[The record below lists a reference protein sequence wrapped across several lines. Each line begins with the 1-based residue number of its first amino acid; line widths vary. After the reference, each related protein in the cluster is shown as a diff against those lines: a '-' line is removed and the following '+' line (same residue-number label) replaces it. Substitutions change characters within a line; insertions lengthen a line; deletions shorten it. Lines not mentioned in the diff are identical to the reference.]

1 MAYEKQTWKND
12 DPSTPL
18 SAARLN
24 HIEDGIANV
33 ELTPGPEGPQGPEGP
48 EGPAGAKGAKG
59 ETGPAGPAGA
69 DGPAGPAGPA
79 GADGAK
85 GAKGDKGDT
94 GPAGADG
101 FPSEEQWNALVA
113 RVDALEADA
122 GGA

>member
-1 MAYEKQTWKND
+1 MAYEKQTWNND

-33 ELTPGPEGPQGPEGP
+33 ELTPGPEGPQGPA
-48 EGPAGAKGAKG
+48 GPAGAKGDKG
-59 ETGPAGPAGA
+59 EPGA
-69 DGPAGPAGPA
+69 DGADGAKGDAGPA

-101 FPSEEQWNALVA
+101 FPSETQWNDLVA

>member
-33 ELTPGPEGPQGPEGP
+33 ELTPGPEGPQGP
-48 EGPAGAKGAKG
+48 
-59 ETGPAGPAGA
+59 AGPAGA
-69 DGPAGPAGPA
+69 DGAKGAKGDTGPAGAKGDAGPA

-101 FPSEEQWNALVA
+101 FPSEEQWNQLVA
-113 RVDALEADA
+113 RVDALEAPA
-122 GGA
+122 

>member
-18 SAARLN
+18 SASRLN

-33 ELTPGPEGPQGPEGP
+33 ELTPGPEGPQ
-48 EGPAGAKGAKG
+48 
-59 ETGPAGPAGA
+59 
-69 DGPAGPAGPA
+69 GPAGPA

-113 RVDALEADA
+113 RVEALEADA

>member
-1 MAYEKQTWKND
+1 MAYEKQTWNND

-33 ELTPGPEGPQGPEGP
+33 ELTPGPEGPQ
-48 EGPAGAKGAKG
+48 
-59 ETGPAGPAGA
+59 
-69 DGPAGPAGPA
+69 GPAGPAGPA

>member
-1 MAYEKQTWKND
+1 MAYEKQTWNND

-33 ELTPGPEGPQGPEGP
+33 ELTPGPEGPQGPA
-48 EGPAGAKGAKG
+48 GPAGAKGDKGEPGADGADGAKG
-59 ETGPAGPAGA
+59 DAGPAGA
-69 DGPAGPAGPA
+69 A
-79 GADGAK
+79 GAK

>member
-33 ELTPGPEGPQGPEGP
+33 ELTPGPEGPQGP
-48 EGPAGAKGAKG
+48 
-59 ETGPAGPAGA
+59 AGPAGA
-69 DGPAGPAGPA
+69 DGAKGAKGDAGPA

>member
-33 ELTPGPEGPQGPEGP
+33 ELTPGPEGPQGP
-48 EGPAGAKGAKG
+48 
-59 ETGPAGPAGA
+59 AGPAGA
-69 DGPAGPAGPA
+69 DGAKGAKGDTGPA
-79 GADGAK
+79 GAAGAK

>member
-33 ELTPGPEGPQGPEGP
+33 ELTHGPEGPQ
-48 EGPAGAKGAKG
+48 
-59 ETGPAGPAGA
+59 GPAGPAGA
-69 DGPAGPAGPA
+69 DGAKGAKGDAGPA
-79 GADGAK
+79 GAAGAK

-101 FPSEEQWNALVA
+101 FPSEEQWNQLVA

>member
-12 DPSTPL
+12 YPSTPL

-33 ELTPGPEGPQGPEGP
+33 ELTPGPEGPQGP
-48 EGPAGAKGAKG
+48 
-59 ETGPAGPAGA
+59 AGPAGA
-69 DGPAGPAGPA
+69 DGAKGAKGDAGPA

>member
-33 ELTPGPEGPQGPEGP
+33 ELTPGPEGPQGP
-48 EGPAGAKGAKG
+48 
-59 ETGPAGPAGA
+59 AGPAGA
-69 DGPAGPAGPA
+69 DGAKGAKGDTGPA
-79 GADGAK
+79 GAAGAK

-113 RVDALEADA
+113 RVEALEAGA

>member
-33 ELTPGPEGPQGPEGP
+33 ELTPGPEGPQGP
-48 EGPAGAKGAKG
+48 
-59 ETGPAGPAGA
+59 
-69 DGPAGPAGPA
+69 AGPA

-85 GAKGDKGDT
+85 GAQGDAGPAGAKGVTGAAGADGATGARGDKGDT

-101 FPSEEQWNALVA
+101 FPSDEQWNQLVA
-113 RVDALEADA
+113 RVDALEGPA
-122 GGA
+122 

>member
-33 ELTPGPEGPQGPEGP
+33 ELTPGPEGPQGPA
-48 EGPAGAKGAKG
+48 GPAGAKGDKGEPGADGADGAKG
-59 ETGPAGPAGA
+59 DAGPAGA
-69 DGPAGPAGPA
+69 A
-79 GADGAK
+79 GAK

-101 FPSEEQWNALVA
+101 FPSEEQWNELVA

-122 GGA
+122 GA